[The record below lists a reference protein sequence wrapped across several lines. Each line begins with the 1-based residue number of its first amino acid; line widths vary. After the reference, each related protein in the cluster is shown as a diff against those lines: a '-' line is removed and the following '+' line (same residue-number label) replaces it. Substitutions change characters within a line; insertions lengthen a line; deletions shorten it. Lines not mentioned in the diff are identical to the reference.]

1 MKIYYAHS
9 RMKYNTM
16 IEQYEIALIRK
27 RFPDAEIINPNGT
40 VDQTAGEEA
49 IMEECLRLVDSCDML
64 VFSSVDGM
72 VGKGVTQEVERMK
85 RSIKGSSRYPHR
97 IQYIHG
103 NCLEDMN
110 PAWAYAGLLKSPT
123 PDIPDDMIYAIVL

>member
-16 IEQYEIALIRK
+16 IERYELALIRK
-27 RFPDAEIINPNGT
+27 KFPDAEIINPNGE

-49 IMEECLRLVDSCDML
+49 IMQECLKLVDSCDML
-64 VFSSVDGM
+64 VFSSVDGI
-72 VGKGVTQEVERMK
+72 VGKGVMQEVERMK

-97 IQYIHG
+97 IQYIRR
-103 NCLEDMN
+103 NILEDKN
-110 PAWAYAGLLKSPT
+110 PTWLCAGLLKSPT